1 MSRTHRHF
9 FRCPV
14 QSKIPSTPIF
24 DFYFPPPYLPQD
36 PNYINIIMAT
46 PMSDKETKAAKKA
59 AIAAAK
65 ARAKQWHEEKNGGVK
80 KTNGGGVRKS
90 QSPKK
95 KPPPAKRTPS
105 KKAAATT
112 DDTPDVQYRKTP
124 SRAERKKTRE
134 EARSKA
140 AEWHN
145 QRNNKATKVP
155 AVVDTEKSVEEDE
168 LSDVDDFKTAQARLS
183 LSPRVDANVAAEL
196 KLLSN
201 DIKNVLNRVAHL
213 TERCSPAKEGA
224 PMDCD

>member
-9 FRCPV
+9 SV
-14 QSKIPSTPIF
+14 LSNQK
-24 DFYFPPPYLPQD
+24 FPPHLFSIFIFLLLISHKIL
-36 PNYINIIMAT
+36 NYINIIMAT

-112 DDTPDVQYRKTP
+112 DNTPDVQYRKTP

>member
-1 MSRTHRHF
+1 
-9 FRCPV
+9 
-14 QSKIPSTPIF
+14 
-24 DFYFPPPYLPQD
+24 
-36 PNYINIIMAT
+36 
-46 PMSDKETKAAKKA
+46 MSDKETKAAKKA

-65 ARAKQWHEEKNGGVK
+65 ARAKQWHEEKNGGGNGGVK
-80 KTNGGGVRKS
+80 KSDGGGVKKS

-95 KPPPAKRTPS
+95 NPPPAKRTPS
-105 KKAAATT
+105 KAKPKKAAATT

-155 AVVDTEKSVEEDE
+155 AVVDTEKNVEDEE

-183 LSPRVDANVAAEL
+183 PSPRVDANVAAEL
-196 KLLSN
+196 KLLKN

-213 TERCSPAKEGA
+213 ETSCSPPSSGGA